1 MNPMGQWTGFFIFF
15 SLVTFIYSAAH
26 YYLYTW
32 FVRWIDPPKRGRW
45 IAGLIFLFLV
55 LSFPASR
62 MLSWRDF
69 NSFTYLLTLVSSVW
83 MGLVLYLFILALASD
98 ILMILMGVFRLTS
111 WVPGP
116 VPLREKRH
124 FFCGILAAVALIGGI
139 SLYEARNI
147 GVTKLE
153 IPLPGLPPE
162 LDGITIAQI
171 SDFHFGVLNNT
182 TKLEKVVALANSL
195 KADFVFITGDLV
207 DESVAHMED
216 MAGPLAKLKG
226 KTGVYAITGNHDY
239 YAGVKRATG
248 IMREAG
254 ITVLRNELKVL
265 PGGLQLLGID
275 DPTGV
280 RRMGEKGEDFI
291 SLIASVDPSKPS
303 ILLYHQP
310 IQFERTAQA
319 GIGLQLSGHTH
330 GGQLYPVIYI
340 SRQIYPRTPG
350 LHRLDKSYLY
360 VSRGTGTWGPP
371 MRFLAPPE
379 IVHIK
384 LLSPK

>member
-1 MNPMGQWTGFFIFF
+1 MGQWTGFFIFF
-15 SLVTFIYSAAH
+15 SLVTSIYSAAH

-32 FVRWIDPPKRGRW
+32 FYRLAEPPKRVRRGVG
-45 IAGLIFLFLV
+45 IAFVFLV
-55 LSFPASR
+55 FSFPASR
-62 MLSWRDF
+62 IMSWRDF
-69 NSFTYLLTLVSSVW
+69 NSITYLLMLVSSVW
-83 MGLVLYLFILALASD
+83 MGLVLYLFILALASEVF
-98 ILMILMGVFRLTS
+98 LALAGVFRFKSRVL
-111 WVPGP
+111 GRA
-116 VPLREKRH
+116 PLRGKRYL
-124 FFCGILAAVALIGGI
+124 FGGVLISAALIGGF

-147 GVTKLE
+147 GVSKIILS
-153 IPLPGLPPE
+153 LPELPPE

-171 SDFHFGVLNNT
+171 SDFHFGVLNGRA
-182 TKLEKVVALANSL
+182 KLEKVVALTNSL
-195 KADFVFITGDLV
+195 NVDYVFITGDLV

-216 MAGPLAKLKG
+216 MAEPLRKLRG
-226 KTGVYAITGNHDY
+226 RAGVYAITGNHDY
-239 YAGVKRATG
+239 YAGVTRATG

-254 ITVLRNELKVL
+254 VKVLRNELTIL

-291 SLIASVDPSKPS
+291 SLIAKVDPSKPS

-330 GGQLYPVIYI
+330 GGQLYPVIHI
-340 SRQIYPRTPG
+340 SRRIYPWTPG
-350 LHRLDKSYLY
+350 LHRLKKSTLY

-384 LLSPK
+384 LLSARR

>member
-1 MNPMGQWTGFFIFF
+1 MGQWTGFFIFF
-15 SLVTFIYSAAH
+15 SLVTSIYSAAH

-32 FVRWIDPPKRGRW
+32 FVRLGEPPKRVRRIVGVV
-45 IAGLIFLFLV
+45 FLFLV
-55 LSFPASR
+55 ASFPVSR
-62 MLSWRDF
+62 ILSWRDF
-69 NSFTYLLTLVSSVW
+69 NSFTYLLMLVSSVW
-83 MGLVLYLFILALASD
+83 MGLVLYLFILALMSD
-98 ILMILMGVFRLTS
+98 VLLILARVFRLKAHL
-111 WVPGP
+111 PEQAR
-116 VPLREKRH
+116 LRARRCL
-124 FFCGILAAVALIGGI
+124 FAGILLAGGLIAGY

-147 GVTKLE
+147 GITALE
-153 IPLPGLPPE
+153 IPLSELPRD
-162 LDGITIAQI
+162 LDGFTIAQI
-171 SDFHFGVLNNT
+171 SDFHFGVLNST
-182 TKLEKVVALANSL
+182 AKLEKVVAMTNSL
-195 KADFVFITGDLV
+195 NADLVFITGDLV

-216 MAGPLAKLKG
+216 MAGPLRKLKG
-226 KTGVYAITGNHDY
+226 RAGVFAITGNHDY

-248 IMREAG
+248 ILEDAG
-254 ITVLRNELKVL
+254 ITVLRNELRIL

-275 DPTGV
+275 DPTGM

-291 SLIASVDPSKPS
+291 SLIARVDPSQPS

-330 GGQLYPVIYI
+330 GGQLYPVIHI
-340 SRQIYPRTPG
+340 SKRIYPWTPG
-350 LHRLDKSYLY
+350 LHRLKKSFLL

-384 LLSPK
+384 LRTPK

>member
-1 MNPMGQWTGFFIFF
+1 MGQWAGFFIFF
-15 SLVTFIYSAAH
+15 SLVTSIYSAAH

-32 FVRWIDPPKRGRW
+32 FVRLAEPSKITKRVAG
-45 IAGLIFLFLV
+45 IAFIVLV
-55 LSFPASR
+55 CSFPVSR
-62 MLSWRDF
+62 ILSWRDF
-69 NSFTYLLTLVSSVW
+69 NSFTYLLMLVSSVW

-98 ILMILMGVFRLTS
+98 LFLVFLGIFRLKARLL
-111 WVPGP
+111 GKA
-116 VPLREKRH
+116 PLRTKRYW
-124 FFCGILAAVALIGGI
+124 FAGILFAVALIGGS

-147 GVTKLE
+147 VVSKIILS
-153 IPLPGLPPE
+153 LPDLPPE

-171 SDFHFGVLNNT
+171 SDFHFGVLNNKA
-182 TKLEKVVALANSL
+182 KLEKVVALTNSL
-195 KADFVFITGDLV
+195 NVDFVFITGDLV

-216 MAGPLAKLKG
+216 MGEALQSLRGRA
-226 KTGVYAITGNHDY
+226 GVYAITGNHDY
-239 YAGVKRATG
+239 YAGVTRATG
-248 IMREAG
+248 IMRDAG

-291 SLIASVDPSKPS
+291 SLIARVDPTQPS

-330 GGQLYPVIYI
+330 GGQLYPIIHI
-340 SRQIYPRTPG
+340 SKRIYPWTPG
-350 LHRLDKSYLY
+350 LHRLGKSFLY

-371 MRFLAPPE
+371 MRFLASPE

-384 LLSPK
+384 LLSPRR